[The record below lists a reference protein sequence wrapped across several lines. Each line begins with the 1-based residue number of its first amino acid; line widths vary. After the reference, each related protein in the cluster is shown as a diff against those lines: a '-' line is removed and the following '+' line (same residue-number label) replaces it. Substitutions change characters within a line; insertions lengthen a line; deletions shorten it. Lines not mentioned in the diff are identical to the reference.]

1 MSRPRRWTRGVRE
14 SASPAFA
21 ISTRTSAHLIVNN
34 RRHPVD
40 CIYIAAC
47 ARDARLT
54 RICVASIRYFYP
66 DIPIRLLP
74 GDTLQT
80 GLAEE
85 LRQYWGVELVNL
97 PQADYGWGFA
107 KLEPLFG
114 PRGEKFLV
122 LDVDT
127 VFTGRVLDLCAQSD

>member
-21 ISTRTSAHLIVNN
+21 ISTRTSAHPIVNN

-66 DIPIRLLP
+66 DVPITLLA
-74 GDTLQT
+74 GDILQR
-80 GLAEE
+80 GLAKQ
-85 LRQYWGVELVNL
+85 LKRYWNVDLADL
-97 PQADYGWGFA
+97 PLGDYGWGLV

-114 PRGEKFLV
+114 PSGQRFMV
-122 LDVDT
+122 CDVDT
-127 VFTGRVLDLCAQSD
+127 IF